1 MEATKERV
9 IYRNG
14 STVVTDTSA
23 NISGQTYDL
32 HGVAAVSMV
41 PPTLRRWMGGV
52 LLAIGLII
60 LVAGYVV
67 WSGVFLTP
75 MLGGVVLIIVGAALY
90 ALAREHYTVTIT
102 RHDGQQTR
110 LQVPDASQAQQ
121 LVEAISNVIR
131 KAG

>member
-1 MEATKERV
+1 MAATNERV

-41 PPTLRRWMGGV
+41 PPVLRRWMGGV
-52 LLAIGLII
+52 LLTIGLII
-60 LVAGYVV
+60 LVVGYFV
-67 WSGVFLTP
+67 WNRVFLTP
-75 MLGGVVLIIVGAALY
+75 MLGGVVLIIAGAALY
-90 ALAREHYTVTIT
+90 AMVRERYTVTIT
-102 RHDGQQTR
+102 RQDGQQTR
-110 LQVPDASQAQQ
+110 LQVPDANHAQQ

-131 KAG
+131 KTG